1 MPAFV
6 TRTLP
11 CRHPNADILIIIRYS
26 QPMRRNIRRYS
37 MLPVY
42 RNLSL
47 TGVVRKRTGRT
58 KGSGQII
65 NGMHNAIT
73 HSSLIPAITAK
84 GRLSKRY
91 SQRKKA
97 GTSSVTGAR
106 SPCPSASGDNRL
118 SPAGRQPEES
128 SLPPPCTIS
137 PRQGQA
143 TRPAARSARCPVP
156 SATCLHS
163 AGVI

>member
-1 MPAFV
+1 MPAFA

-26 QPMRRNIRRYS
+26 QPMRRNIRRHS
-37 MLPVY
+37 MLPAY
-42 RNLSL
+42 RNPSL

-65 NGMHNAIT
+65 NGMHKAIT
-73 HSSLIPAITAK
+73 HSPLIPAITAK

-97 GTSSVTGAR
+97 GTSQYRHGKGKQPDQQHA
-106 SPCPSASGDNRL
+106 PHDAQFLQQPAST
-118 SPAGRQPEES
+118 P
-128 SLPPPCTIS
+128 
-137 PRQGQA
+137 QA
-143 TRPAARSARCPVP
+143 
-156 SATCLHS
+156 
-163 AGVI
+163 